1 MFQLEERP
9 AKEILMSLNGISY
22 LFALLALASGIA
34 WIYYVIKAVD
44 NNAIGGSNG
53 RGNTEDNVS
62 ATPSNENTTAGETRQ
77 VDTIEIMFQGVVAA
91 ILLYAVFRHH
101 FSMSHY

>member
-22 LFALLALASGIA
+22 VFALLALACGIA
-34 WIYYVIKAVD
+34 WIYYVVQAVD
-44 NNAIGGSNG
+44 NNAIGGSKG
-53 RGNTEDNVS
+53 RGKDDSNGTRDATED
-62 ATPSNENTTAGETRQ
+62 TQDGETRQ
-77 VDTIEIMFQGVVAA
+77 VDTIEVMYQGVVASV
-91 ILLYAVFRHH
+91 LLYAVFRHH